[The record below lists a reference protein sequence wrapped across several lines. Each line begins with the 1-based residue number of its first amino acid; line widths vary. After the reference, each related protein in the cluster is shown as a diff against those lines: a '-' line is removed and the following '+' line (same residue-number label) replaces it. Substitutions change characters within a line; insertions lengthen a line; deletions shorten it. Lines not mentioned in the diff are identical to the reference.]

1 MNKSLVMVLSNLSMT
16 MCHAFIIDQA
26 FMPPPIAFPKF
37 LDEKEE
43 MNAKWRSQIIENK
56 FSPRVSG

>member
-43 MNAKWRSQIIENK
+43 MNAK
-56 FSPRVSG
+56 